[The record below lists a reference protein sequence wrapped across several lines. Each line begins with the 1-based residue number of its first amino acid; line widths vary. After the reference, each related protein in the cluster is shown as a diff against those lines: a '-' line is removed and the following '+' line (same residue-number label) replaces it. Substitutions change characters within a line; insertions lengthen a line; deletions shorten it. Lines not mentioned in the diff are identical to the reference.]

1 MKIII
6 NTSTFKQSP
15 EDTSPNFINSL
26 TEGFS
31 NVNHFF
37 VLYPSKTSNI
47 SNKIYRKNIS
57 LLPYKYFIPRKYSN
71 LSNNGLFPS
80 IKKNKFNIIKVILLI
95 ISQFLNLI
103 YYSIKLKPDLI
114 YSHWLFPQA
123 FISAIVGKFLR
134 IDTVFTSHG
143 SDVKI
148 LKNFGWLGRFIVRFS
163 IQNSEKFTVVSSS
176 NLKIIESLLTNKNI
190 TTKQKIIPMGIEDI
204 FYTEINQEPKKNHD
218 MLNFLYF
225 GRMVH
230 YKGVDLIIDAA
241 KKIQNENEFNFHIDL
256 IGSGILYDVLE
267 KKIINL
273 GLDQHISMHKFAQ
286 KTELI
291 NYIDNADFIII
302 PSRLTKY
309 EYEAGPLSLVES
321 MSRKKICI
329 VSNSVGFIDFAN
341 MKNSLIFES
350 DSSLDLYNKILEGA
364 SLSKK
369 EIKYIETE
377 AYKTSLEFKFEK
389 ISNKTENFLFQL

>member
-15 EDTSPNFINSL
+15 EDISPNFINSL

-31 NVNHFF
+31 KENHFF
-37 VLYPSKTSNI
+37 ILYPSKTS
-47 SNKIYRKNIS
+47 KIYNKEYRENIS
-57 LLPYKYFIPRKYSN
+57 LIPYNYFIPQKYSD
-71 LSNNGLFPS
+71 LSKNGLFPS

-95 ISQFLNLI
+95 FSQFINLT
-103 YYSIKLKPDLI
+103 YYSVKLKPSLI

-148 LKNFGWLGRFIVRFS
+148 LQNLGRLGKFIVRFS
-163 IQNSEKFTVVSSS
+163 IKNSKKFTVVSSS
-176 NLKIIESLLTNKNI
+176 NLKIVQSLLPDKKLLV
-190 TTKQKIIPMGIEDI
+190 KQKIIPMGIEDI
-204 FYTEINQEPKKNHD
+204 FYEESYPEPKKNND
-218 MLNFLYF
+218 TLKFLYF

-230 YKGVDLIIDAA
+230 YKGIDLIIDAA
-241 KKIQNENEFNFHIDL
+241 KKMKYENNINFHIDL

-267 KKIINL
+267 KEIVHL
-273 GLDQHISMHKFAQ
+273 GLSENISMHQFAQ
-286 KTELI
+286 KVQLI
-291 NYIDNADFIII
+291 NFIDNADFIII

-309 EYEAGPLSLVES
+309 EYEAGPLSLIES

-329 VSNSVGFIDFAN
+329 VSNSVGFIDIVN
-341 MKNSLIFES
+341 IRNSLIFEN
-350 DSSLDLYNKILEGA
+350 DDSLDLYYKILEGIGLPKIE
-364 SLSKK
+364 SEK
-369 EIKYIETE
+369 IKTE
-377 AYKTSLEFKFEK
+377 AYETSLKFQFEK
-389 ISNKTENFLFQL
+389 ISQKTENFLF

>member
-1 MKIII
+1 
-6 NTSTFKQSP
+6 
-15 EDTSPNFINSL
+15 
-26 TEGFS
+26 
-31 NVNHFF
+31 
-37 VLYPSKTSNI
+37 
-47 SNKIYRKNIS
+47 
-57 LLPYKYFIPRKYSN
+57 
-71 LSNNGLFPS
+71 
-80 IKKNKFNIIKVILLI
+80 
-95 ISQFLNLI
+95 
-103 YYSIKLKPDLI
+103 
-114 YSHWLFPQA
+114 
-123 FISAIVGKFLR
+123 
-134 IDTVFTSHG
+134 
-143 SDVKI
+143 
-148 LKNFGWLGRFIVRFS
+148 
-163 IQNSEKFTVVSSS
+163 
-176 NLKIIESLLTNKNI
+176 
-190 TTKQKIIPMGIEDI
+190 MGIEDI
-204 FYTEINQEPKKNHD
+204 FYTEINQKTKKNHD

-267 KKIINL
+267 KNIMSL
-273 GLDQHISMHKFAQ
+273 GLDQHISMHHFAQ

-341 MKNSLIFES
+341 MKNSLIFEN

-364 SLSKK
+364 SLSKQK
-369 EIKYIETE
+369 IKNIEGE

-389 ISNKTENFLFQL
+389 ISKNTENFLF